1 MDRLA
6 SLPLAEVEARL
17 MLLPPIS
24 RGTHLRGPTLYAER
38 LVELWRASDDVALSE
53 AFRLLD
59 ASSVAGV
66 LLRAVVN
73 DDPPPRSA
81 DRRYWKFPALT
92 ELLPTLR
99 EQVWQRV
106 LAGRF
111 MVEGIPRERGK
122 QHRPLSPSEL
132 PRFSPDWQMSRL
144 IRDGRDAYVQVRVSH
159 SPPVAPVKR
168 WRKPPTQKDIKDA
181 LLDPEQGLLKTAPTL
196 SGERLE
202 NALCKRL
209 GERMTRQKAR
219 NAIKRWAP
227 QTVKRVGRPRKK
239 NSPK

>member
-73 DDPPPRSA
+73 DDPSPRSA

-92 ELLPTLR
+92 ELLPALR
-99 EQVWQRV
+99 EQAWKGM

-111 MVEGIPRERGK
+111 MVEGIPGERGK

-132 PRFSPDWQMSRL
+132 PRLSPDWQLSRL
-144 IRDGRDAYVQVRVSH
+144 IRDGCDAYVEVRVSDP
-159 SPPVAPVKR
+159 PPVAPVKR
-168 WRKPPTQKDIKDA
+168 WRKPPPQKDIKDA
-181 LLDPEQGLLKTAPTL
+181 LLAILKTAPTL
-196 SGERLE
+196 SGENLE
-202 NALCKRL
+202 DALCERL
-209 GERMTRQKAR
+209 GEGMTRQKAR
-219 NAIKRWAP
+219 AAIKQWAP
-227 QTVKRVGRPRKK
+227 QTVKPRGRPRKK
-239 NSPK
+239 SPK